1 MIAQLV
7 STEWLS
13 AHLED
18 PDIIVLD
25 ASWYLPNQN
34 RDAGAEYAAAHIP
47 GALYFDIDEIADR
60 TTDLPH
66 MLPAATDFAL
76 AVEKMGIENESSIV
90 VYDGA
95 GIFSAARVWWM
106 FRVFGHENVAVL
118 DGGQKKWAAEGRA
131 LTVDEVVPEETT
143 FKASLKSDWLRSA
156 DQMLQNIDTR
166 TEQVLDAR
174 AQARFVGEAAEPR
187 PGVRSGHIP
196 GSLCLPFSELV
207 AEDGTLKDDRSLLSA
222 FQNAGIDLQRPVT
235 TTCGSG
241 VTAAV
246 LFFALTKIGVTDLH
260 LYDGSWSEWGSRHD
274 LPLATA

>member
-1 MIAQLV
+1 MISQLV

-13 AHLED
+13 EHLED
-18 PDIIVLD
+18 PDVMVLD

-34 RDAGAEYAAAHIP
+34 RDAGAEYATAHIP
-47 GALYFDIDEIADR
+47 GALYFDIDQIADL
-60 TTDLPH
+60 TSDLPH
-66 MLPAATDFAL
+66 MLPTASDFER
-76 AVEKMGIENESSIV
+76 AVEKMGINNQSSIV
-90 VYDGA
+90 VYDGT

-106 FRVFGHENVAVL
+106 LRVFGHENVAVL

-131 LTVDEVVPEETT
+131 LTMDEVAREETT
-143 FKASLKSDWLRSA
+143 FKASLKADWVRSA
-156 DQMLQNIDTR
+156 DQMLQNIDAKS
-166 TEQVLDAR
+166 EQVLDAR
-174 AQARFVGEAAEPR
+174 AQARFFGEAAEPR

-207 AEDGTLKDDRSLLSA
+207 AEDGTLKNDRSLKSA
-222 FQNAGIDLQRPVT
+222 FQKAGIDLRMPVT

-246 LFFALTKIGVTDLH
+246 LFFALTKIGMTDLH

-274 LPLATA
+274 LPLETA